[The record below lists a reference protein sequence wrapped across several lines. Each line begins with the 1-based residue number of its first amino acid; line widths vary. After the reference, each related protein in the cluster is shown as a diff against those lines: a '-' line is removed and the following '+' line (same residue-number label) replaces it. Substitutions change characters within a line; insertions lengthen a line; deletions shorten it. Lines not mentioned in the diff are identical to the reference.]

1 MHAAA
6 QKAKK
11 QMVDFFNYTDNPRFY
26 VVVDCIIFGYSEDKL
41 KILVRQFDTDS
52 GQKTYRLHGGFV
64 QENEDLDDVA
74 TRIIRERTGV
84 EEEYT
89 DQVGTWG
96 KQKRDPKARV
106 ISVAYYTL
114 LNIAECDAEKIA
126 RYNSFWVDVDTL
138 PELQLDHADMVQIA
152 LFQLRMFVGRK
163 PIGFHLLPDMFTL
176 TQLQRMHEAVLGVK
190 LDKRNFRRRVA
201 EMSFIVKSDQID
213 KLHSKRGAALYQYDE
228 QMYKFFNKFK
238 L

>member
-1 MHAAA
+1 
-6 QKAKK
+6 
-11 QMVDFFNYTDNPRFY
+11 MVDFFNYSINPKFY
-26 VVVDCIIFGYSEDKL
+26 VVVDCIIFGYSEGKL

-52 GQKTYRLHGGFV
+52 QEKTLRLHGGFV

-84 EEEYT
+84 EKEYT

-114 LNIAECDAEKIA
+114 LNIAECDPQKIA
-126 RYNSFWVDVDTL
+126 KYNSVWVDVDAL
-138 PELQLDHADMVQIA
+138 PELQLDHADMVHFA
-152 LFQLRMFVGRK
+152 LFQLRMFIGQK
-163 PIGFHLLPDMFTL
+163 PIGFHLLPHLFTL
-176 TQLQRMHEAVLGVK
+176 TQLQHMHEAVLGVK

-228 QMYKFFNKFK
+228 EMYKFFNKFK

>member
-176 TQLQRMHEAVLGVK
+176 TQLQRMHEAVLGGEAGQTQ
-190 LDKRNFRRRVA
+190 LPPPRGRDELHRQKRPDRQAAQQARRSTLSIRRANV
-201 EMSFIVKSDQID
+201 QIF
-213 KLHSKRGAALYQYDE
+213 Q
-228 QMYKFFNKFK
+228 QV
-238 L
+238 